1 MYTLWIDSIDPVD
14 RVGVARIRAR
24 ACVHE
29 KPHASIPSV
38 LVSSC
43 ENTII
48 WIKGKHGSLKNL
60 QDISLEHEPH
70 FNFKRLPHATA
81 EPVGSGLYPVEHF
94 RFFALF
100 F

>member
-48 WIKGKHGSLKNL
+48 
-60 QDISLEHEPH
+60 
-70 FNFKRLPHATA
+70 
-81 EPVGSGLYPVEHF
+81 
-94 RFFALF
+94 
-100 F
+100 